1 MHGGYVTRNAVS
13 RKACLPGP
21 FTYARHAI
29 SSAKPAQDKLE
40 VGVSRRASRGQ
51 AFSQPWKYSAQGF
64 IERTEEVAS
73 GAMSLLSLW
82 ASSFRFSVKWNK
94 RCKNCPSYEAVMMVK
109 SGDACDVK
117 TSIWA
122 DVRILSPVWRGV
134 PSLLHLWSLPAC
146 DPSIP
151 FPPVTWW
158 TARRRFLSRDGEGG
172 GGRWFTRAGVSQL

>member
-73 GAMSLLSLW
+73 GAMSLLSL
-82 ASSFRFSVKWNK
+82 
-94 RCKNCPSYEAVMMVK
+94 
-109 SGDACDVK
+109 
-117 TSIWA
+117 
-122 DVRILSPVWRGV
+122 
-134 PSLLHLWSLPAC
+134 
-146 DPSIP
+146 
-151 FPPVTWW
+151 
-158 TARRRFLSRDGEGG
+158 
-172 GGRWFTRAGVSQL
+172 